1 MSQVTI
7 GSKTLDASVIKIR
20 RGEELLARETA
31 QRDGMD
37 NTFFQLGE
45 DTFVASGLATHI
57 HGLKN
62 GTDVTFNGKKG
73 TVISSNNEQDAQSDL
88 WVTGGITAAVTAMAV
103 GGAIVGGGAL
113 AFILAP
119 VLGLFTLGI
128 GGSFTYEVYR
138 NRQTAKEN
146 LIAKHGTP
154 VA

>member
-7 GSKTLDASVIKIR
+7 GSKTIDASVIKIR
-20 RGEELLARETA
+20 RGEELRARETA
-31 QRDGMD
+31 EHDGMD

-45 DTFVASGLATHI
+45 DTYVASGLATHI

-62 GTDVTFNGKKG
+62 GTEVTFKGKKG
-73 TVISSNNEQDAQSDL
+73 TVLSSNNEQDAKSDL
-88 WVTGGITAAVTAMAV
+88 WVTGGLTAVVTAMAV
-103 GGAIVGGGAL
+103 GGAIAGGGAL
-113 AFILAP
+113 AFVLAP

-138 NRQTAKEN
+138 NRRTAEQN